1 MCNRGVTMSEKI
13 KLTVGGIDYYISVD
27 GDREYFEAIA
37 AELDDKVVSMTRAN
51 PYLSTT
57 MVGTL
62 VALEYADL
70 YKKTLLESE
79 RLGNDLKTA
88 EADCARAELD
98 SQAARR
104 EIERLVEEN
113 TKLRTAVSGR

>member
-1 MCNRGVTMSEKI
+1 MSEKI

-37 AELDDKVVSMTRAN
+37 AELDEKVVGMTRAN

-62 VALEYADL
+62 VAMEYADL
-70 YKKTLLESE
+70 YKRAQQEGEQLKEA
-79 RLGNDLKTA
+79 LKTA
-88 EADCARAELD
+88 EADRARAELD
-98 SQAARR
+98 SQSARR
-104 EIERLVEEN
+104 EIERLVAEN
-113 TKLRTAVSGR
+113 TKLRTAASGR